1 VHEILKQASKCD
13 TTTPGLAAFKLT
25 LKASTIYISMFLK
38 KCNKYMQKHK
48 C

>member
-1 VHEILKQASKCD
+1 VNEILKQAATFD

-25 LKASTIYISMFLK
+25 LKAITIFTFQK
-38 KCNKYMQKHK
+38 KLTTNIEKHK